1 MTPEELHEIIKET
14 IDTRP
19 RDERKYY
26 HLCWWNDSLRCLP
39 IHHAQDLHP
48 SFFMASHD
56 VLQAGL
62 SPHQMELIGQRV
74 LAFCKPRH
82 LSIQTKHRTAPDKRA
97 RAAAKDVKV
106 TQFDLVRLQAMLGDK
121 KLADPSK
128 KTETARLRALLEN
141 AEIVPPREIPA
152 DVVTLNSTVR
162 LQDKRNDLSITL
174 SLIFP
179 GATRPDANSQQTE
192 APILSPMG
200 LSLLGRH
207 VGDRLDG
214 RIHIAEL
221 LYQPEAAGDFHL

>member
-1 MTPEELHEIIKET
+1 MTPEELHKIIKEA

-19 RDERKYY
+19 RDEHKYY

-48 SFFMASHD
+48 SFFMAPHD
-56 VLQAGL
+56 VFQAGL

-74 LAFCKPRH
+74 LAFCQTRH

-121 KLADPSK
+121 KLADPSR

-141 AEIVPPREIPA
+141 AEIVPPCEIPA

-207 VGDRLDG
+207 VGDRIDG
-214 RIHIAEL
+214 HVHIAEL